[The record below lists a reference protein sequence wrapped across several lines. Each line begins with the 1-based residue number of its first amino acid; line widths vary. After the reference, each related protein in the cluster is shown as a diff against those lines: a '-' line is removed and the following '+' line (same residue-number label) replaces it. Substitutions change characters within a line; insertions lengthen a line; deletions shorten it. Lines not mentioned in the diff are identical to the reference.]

1 MSSKER
7 LILEAVNS
15 LADEGKQLYD
25 ITVSEIAARAGVGK
39 GTVYEY
45 FVTKDEI
52 ISKAVAYKILSE
64 GLETE
69 KRIRAEKTLQEKFF
83 TAIDCV
89 YNNARECMIT
99 CMITISALTARLGL
113 DAVWQY
119 TPESQEE
126 FRKLRDRILDDMI
139 LAAAEEGLGSV
150 PTAYGRMAVISALI
164 GASAGILSD
173 MQDITQ
179 SKETAYQILV
189 NAWKGYHEQ
198 DSRAI

>member
-99 CMITISALTARLGL
+99 CMITISALTARLEPGCGL
-113 DAVWQY
+113 AIY
-119 TPESQEE
+119 AGESGGVQ
-126 FRKLRDRILDDMI
+126 K
-139 LAAAEEGLGSV
+139 AAG
-150 PTAYGRMAVISALI
+150 
-164 GASAGILSD
+164 
-173 MQDITQ
+173 
-179 SKETAYQILV
+179 
-189 NAWKGYHEQ
+189 Q
-198 DSRAI
+198 DSRRYDTGCCRRGAGFRPHCLWQNGGDLGADWGVSGNFIRYAGYYAEQGDGIPDSGECMEGIP